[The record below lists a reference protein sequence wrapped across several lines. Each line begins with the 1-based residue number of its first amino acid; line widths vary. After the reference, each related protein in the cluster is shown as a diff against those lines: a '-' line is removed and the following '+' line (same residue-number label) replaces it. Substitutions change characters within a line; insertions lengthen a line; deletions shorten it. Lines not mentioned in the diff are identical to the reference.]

1 MRYSPRKKIFSKIF
15 QNFCKF
21 TGVWVPQL
29 NFQMPP
35 IVFLYKRVLLPC
47 PCAEIT
53 FLSLLEIQIFDF
65 ERVKKRGSK
74 IRLKNRFFRGFPGVF
89 RYTVGTFFS
98 QLFVL
103 YRMASKKFR
112 KNDFEKSRQIE
123 FTGVWV
129 PQKNFFRPPIIFSFE
144 CAQMPCP

>member
-21 TGVWVPQL
+21 TGVWVPQRKI
-29 NFQMPP
+29 FGAAA
-35 IVFLYKRVLLPC
+35 VFPYKCAHLPC
-47 PCAEIT
+47 PRAKIT
-53 FLSLLEIQIFDF
+53 AVSLFQSHIFVF
-65 ERVKKRGSK
+65 ECVKKRGSK
-74 IRLKNRFFRGFPGVF
+74 IRLKNRFFRGFSGVF
-89 RYTVGTFFS
+89 RNTVGTFFS

-103 YRMASKKFR
+103 YRMASKKIR

-129 PQKNFFRPPIIFSFE
+129 PQKNFFGSGVVFPVE